1 MCCRLSK
8 KAVSSTVP
16 TAKMAEGGIQAPE
29 GVLIVNKPSGMTS
42 HKIVGI
48 VRRLYGTRTVG
59 HAGTLDPLAE
69 GVLVVLIGRAVKAS
83 EYLMESGKDSRS
95 RKTYTALLRL
105 GIATDTDDITGKV
118 TDEFNGSLPGE
129 AEVLSALDAFRGEI
143 MQVPPMYSALKR
155 GGKKLYE
162 LAREGVTLELEPRPV
177 TIYRLDAECISDSD
191 YSLRI
196 ECSSGTYIRAL
207 CRDIGTALGCC
218 GTMAALRRDEAC
230 GFTLDMSYSPEVL
243 EAMDGGERL
252 ALLRPAESLFYDLE
266 ALTLQPFFA
275 RLASCGAEIYLKK
288 LGISDDCR
296 FTPGTRVRLCD
307 EQGFFALGEVR
318 QFGDGPAIKPVKQF
332 RI

>member
-1 MCCRLSK
+1 M
-8 KAVSSTVP
+8 
-16 TAKMAEGGIQAPE
+16 
-29 GVLIVNKPSGMTS
+29 
-42 HKIVGI
+42 
-48 VRRLYGTRTVG
+48 Y
-59 HAGTLDPLAE
+59 
-69 GVLVVLIGRAVKAS
+69 
-83 EYLMESGKDSRS
+83 
-95 RKTYTALLRL
+95 
-105 GIATDTDDITGKV
+105 
-118 TDEFNGSLPGE
+118 
-129 AEVLSALDAFRGEI
+129 
-143 MQVPPMYSALKR
+143 PPPC
-155 GGKKLYE
+155 GGKSCMSCPGGRD
-162 LAREGVTLELEPRPV
+162 AELEPRPV
-177 TIYRLDAECISDSD
+177 TIYGQCRAVHSD
-191 YSLRI
+191 YPLRI
-196 ECSSGTYIRAL
+196 ECSSGTTSAL
-207 CRDIGTALGCC
+207 PGIGTALGCC